1 GPSARP
7 ACQKGS
13 PARALAGRPSFSH
26 ISTTMSVGWQAAWAE
41 GTIRR
46 SRISVTPL
54 RCFGIT
60 FLNQDGVTRPRGW
73 FELDMETRSKLLDV
87 SKAELRF
94 NGKSLKL
101 II

>member
-1 GPSARP
+1 MSFGQYSA
-7 ACQKGS
+7 
-13 PARALAGRPSFSH
+13 L
-26 ISTTMSVGWQAAWAE
+26 AE
-41 GTIRR
+41 GTIRT

-73 FELDMETRSKLLDV
+73 FALDMETRSKLLDV

-101 II
+101 IIDKLPIARAIGIGQAMSLHLAVNNAK